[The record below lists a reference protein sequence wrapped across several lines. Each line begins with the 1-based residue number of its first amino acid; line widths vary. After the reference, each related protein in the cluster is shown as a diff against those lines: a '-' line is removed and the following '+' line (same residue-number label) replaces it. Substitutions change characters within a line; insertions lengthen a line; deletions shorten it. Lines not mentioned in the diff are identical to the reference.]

1 MLTLYDPG
9 ESSSHAI
16 TISILP
22 DDTLLEIFDFY
33 AKDYKYPAR
42 PLSKWHLLAQ
52 ICHRWRQVLY
62 ASPRRLNLQI
72 FCTFGSPVRKNL
84 AIWPAFP
91 IAVNYYKP
99 GRIIT
104 PDHEDDVIAA
114 LEHPDRVCYVRLDVT
129 GSHLG
134 RIATVMQEPFQV
146 LTHLIIFVRH
156 GNAPVLPAEFLRGSA
171 PCLQEITFAGIP
183 FPSLPTLLL
192 SASDLVTLKLYR
204 IQPTGYFPP
213 EAMASCLAA
222 LPRLEWF
229 IIEFQSATPRPNQVH
244 LPPMTRTLLP
254 ALTSF
259 EFKGTSEYLENLVTH
274 IDSPQLD
281 WISIRYLNQLID
293 FQVAQ
298 LSEFVDRSV
307 GPKLTPFG
315 HAQVIFRGD
324 WVTFAVHPDPSES
337 SYWYPA
343 RTIIPCE
350 GIDWQVSHIAQVL
363 SHFSP
368 TLSTVAHLK
377 LEVQLKRGRQL
388 EGVDDVE
395 WLHLLH
401 QFSAVKTLYLCR
413 KLAKYV
419 ALALD
424 DITAEMVD
432 QVLPSLDLIHLAGQ
446 PASSVKKFVT
456 ARLLSGRPVTVIR
469 TKTEFD
475 KRLET
480 YVSLRP

>member
-1 MLTLYDPG
+1 
-9 ESSSHAI
+9 
-16 TISILP
+16 
-22 DDTLLEIFDFY
+22 
-33 AKDYKYPAR
+33 
-42 PLSKWHLLAQ
+42 
-52 ICHRWRQVLY
+52 
-62 ASPRRLNLQI
+62 
-72 FCTFGSPVRKNL
+72 
-84 AIWPAFP
+84 
-91 IAVNYYKP
+91 
-99 GRIIT
+99 
-104 PDHEDDVIAA
+104 
-114 LEHPDRVCYVRLDVT
+114 
-129 GSHLG
+129 
-134 RIATVMQEPFQV
+134 
-146 LTHLIIFVRH
+146 
-156 GNAPVLPAEFLRGSA
+156 
-171 PCLQEITFAGIP
+171 
-183 FPSLPTLLL
+183 
-192 SASDLVTLKLYR
+192 
-204 IQPTGYFPP
+204 
-213 EAMASCLAA
+213 MASCLAA

-229 IIEFQSATPRPNQVH
+229 IIEFQSATPRPDQIH

-259 EFKGTSEYLENLVTH
+259 EYKGTSEYLENLVTH

-293 FQVAQ
+293 FQVAR

-315 HAQVIFRGD
+315 YAQVIFRGD
-324 WVTFAVHPDPSES
+324 WVTFAVHPDPS

-343 RTIIPCE
+343 RAVIPCE
-350 GIDWQVSHIAQVL
+350 GIDWQVSHIAHVL

-388 EGVDDVE
+388 EGVDDVQ

-401 QFSAVKTLYLCR
+401 QFSAVKTLYICR
-413 KLAKYV
+413 KLARHV
-419 ALALD
+419 ALALE
-424 DITAEMVD
+424 DITAEMVA
-432 QVLPSLDLIHLAGQ
+432 QVFPSLDLIHLAGQ

-480 YVSLRP
+480 YVSLSE